1 MTFWQI
7 DSNGFAVIHNS
18 FLNNI
23 GQSYRLCLQFVW
35 QLFRRRMSVGGL
47 GSYTENIYI
56 IRIIKYLCWFI
67 RELNNKIITNKD
79 MKQRENKI

>member
-1 MTFWQI
+1 MPSVIWRKTVQIYDISMTFCQI

-35 QLFRRRMSVGGL
+35 QLFRRRMSVGVL
-47 GSYTENIYI
+47 GSPEKNFVDIGQART
-56 IRIIKYLCWFI
+56 
-67 RELNNKIITNKD
+67 KIALANA
-79 MKQRENKI
+79 